1 VFVFQ
6 DHRMAITIAA
16 NLAKKVPIPG
26 SDFSSQQAS
35 ITITAEVS
43 DLNQVPA
50 EAQKLYQLAEQA
62 VDAQLRGGA
71 ITAPEASPPASRAS
85 TPPAAIRPTPP
96 PSRSSAPYRGGGS
109 QRRGPAPITESQI
122 RFLNQLIE
130 RNGYNH
136 DAICDR
142 LQVQGFQELSCK
154 AAAELID
161 ELKSGASAGG
171 RG

>member
-1 VFVFQ
+1 
-6 DHRMAITIAA
+6 MAITIAA

-26 SDFSSQQAS
+26 ADYSSQQAS
-35 ITITAEVS
+35 ITITAEVV

-50 EAQKLYQLAEQA
+50 EAQRLYALAEQA
-62 VDAQLRGGA
+62 VDAQLRGVPVA
-71 ITAPEASPPASRAS
+71 VQPQASEPAPRPALAA
-85 TPPAAIRPTPP
+85 PPAASRSTAPQ
-96 PSRSSAPYRGGGS
+96 PSRPSAPYRGNG
-109 QRRGPAPITESQI
+109 QRRGPAPITDSQI

-130 RNGYNH
+130 RNGYSH

-142 LQVQGFQELSCK
+142 LQVDGIQHLSCK

-161 ELKSGASAGG
+161 ELKAGAPAGG